1 MFWILWLIGFFGLW
15 SWFGA
20 RRQAIVEGLWEEEKG
35 AAYVW
40 FVIWMGFICAG
51 IYVV

>member
-1 MFWILWLIGFFGLW
+1 MFWILWLIGFFGMI

-20 RRQAIVEGLWEEEKG
+20 RTESIAGGLWEEEKG

-40 FVIWMGFICAG
+40 LAIWMGFICAG
-51 IYVV
+51 IYVA